1 MNGTSIVSMVVPRR
15 RESPRKSAD
24 AHNQT
29 KIDKHDKGEVGER
42 ACLAKRANTATLT
55 GAPNAIPNFFKK
67 PNGVFYIGNG
77 TAGILETGRFLAEK
91 PEANF
96 ATQSGPMLII
106 DGAIHPAFIMNSTD
120 RKMRN
125 GVGVT
130 SPTEAHFVITKDR
143 VNFYE
148 FARYFRDGLGCR
160 NALFLDGGVAP
171 GLYAPEF
178 GRNDAP
184 GHGGY
189 GPIIA
194 VVD

>member
-1 MNGTSIVSMVVPRR
+1 
-15 RESPRKSAD
+15 
-24 AHNQT
+24 
-29 KIDKHDKGEVGER
+29 
-42 ACLAKRANTATLT
+42 
-55 GAPNAIPNFFKK
+55 
-67 PNGVFYIGNG
+67 
-77 TAGILETGRFLAEK
+77 
-91 PEANF
+91 
-96 ATQSGPMLII
+96 
-106 DGAIHPAFIMNSTD
+106 
-120 RKMRN
+120 MRN